1 MVLGEVITESED
13 DMLFWGR
20 EKPNARAPQHRQTK
34 ASWEL
39 SELVIWLV
47 QAWHVTHFARLKKK
61 PANSAKYVNNAKEPR
76 PRKKKMNVD
85 FMITSL
91 EALW

>member
-20 EKPNARAPQHRQTK
+20 EKPNARAPQHRQTR

-39 SELVIWLV
+39 SELAI
-47 QAWHVTHFARLKKK
+47 
-61 PANSAKYVNNAKEPR
+61 
-76 PRKKKMNVD
+76 
-85 FMITSL
+85 
-91 EALW
+91 

>member
-34 ASWEL
+34 ALWEL
-39 SELVIWLV
+39 YWASNLIGSSKTCDSLSSAQEKTGKYGEIRK
-47 QAWHVTHFARLKKK
+47 QCERPETQEKKL
-61 PANSAKYVNNAKEPR
+61 NL
-76 PRKKKMNVD
+76 
-85 FMITSL
+85 II
-91 EALW
+91 

>member
-34 ASWEL
+34 ALWEL
-39 SELVIWLV
+39 
-47 QAWHVTHFARLKKK
+47 
-61 PANSAKYVNNAKEPR
+61 Y
-76 PRKKKMNVD
+76 
-85 FMITSL
+85 
-91 EALW
+91 

>member
-20 EKPNARAPQHRQTK
+20 EKPNARAPQHRQIK

-39 SELVIWLV
+39 SELVI
-47 QAWHVTHFARLKKK
+47 
-61 PANSAKYVNNAKEPR
+61 
-76 PRKKKMNVD
+76 
-85 FMITSL
+85 
-91 EALW
+91 